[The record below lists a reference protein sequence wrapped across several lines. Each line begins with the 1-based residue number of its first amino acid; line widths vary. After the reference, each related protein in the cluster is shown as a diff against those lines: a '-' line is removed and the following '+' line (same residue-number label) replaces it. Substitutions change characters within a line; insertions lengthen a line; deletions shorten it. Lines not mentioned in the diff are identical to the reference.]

1 MKKPYTDPIY
11 IGEGANERL
20 YEFLRERFGADA
32 DHGITVCDENTERFC
47 YNLPPIMRVV
57 YEDGVVATDVD
68 AIEISNAAD
77 DCESAFGYRPSY
89 LIACGSGSVHDLT
102 RYAAHDMGIPFISYP
117 TAPSMDGF
125 VSAIAAMTINGRK
138 VSYPSTPPVALFA
151 DPEVFCTAPT
161 RLTASGVG
169 DIVGKYISILDWK
182 VADILGVDKMDSEI
196 CALVEEALDTVMKMS
211 PSDEGYTEKVLRCL
225 VLSGLSIQYYG
236 SSRPASGSEH
246 HLSHLW
252 EMHCMNGHTDALHGE
267 QVGVST
273 LLVLEKYKSLLDR
286 GIVFSGKRD
295 KICPEYL
302 KEVYGDITKG
312 IIEENT
318 PYPLDGVD
326 GELSAEK
333 EAKIRALIEE
343 LPSVDF
349 IRDYLRSVGA
359 KTTLS
364 ELGLPDNSDFAAK
377 SLEFAPYV
385 RRRLT
390 LLKLI

>member
-11 IGEGANERL
+11 IGEGATERL
-20 YEFLRERFGADA
+20 YDFLRERFGDCADQ
-32 DHGITVCDENTERFC
+32 GITVCDENTERFC

-57 YEDGVVATDVD
+57 YGDGVHATDINASEIAD
-68 AIEISNAAD
+68 AAA

-125 VSAIAAMTINGRK
+125 VSAIAAMTIDGRK
-138 VSYPSTPPVALFA
+138 VSYPSTPPIALFA
-151 DPEVFCTAPT
+151 DPDVFCTSPA

-182 VADILGVDKMDSEI
+182 VADILGVDRMDSEI

-211 PSDEGYTEKVLRCL
+211 PNDEGYTEKVLRCL

-252 EMHCMNGHTDALHGE
+252 EMHCMNSPTDALHGE

-273 LLVLEKYKSLLDR
+273 LLVLEKYKSLLNS
-286 GIVFSGKRD
+286 GIRFVSKRD
-295 KICPEYL
+295 RVCTDYL
-302 KEVYGDITKG
+302 KGVYGDITEG

-326 GELSAEK
+326 GELSPEAET
-333 EAKIRALIEE
+333 KIRELIEG
-343 LPSVDF
+343 LPSVEF
-349 IRDYLRSVGA
+349 IRDYLKSVGA

-364 ELGLPDNSDFAAK
+364 ELGLPDSDDFAQK
-377 SLEFAPYV
+377 SLEFAPYA